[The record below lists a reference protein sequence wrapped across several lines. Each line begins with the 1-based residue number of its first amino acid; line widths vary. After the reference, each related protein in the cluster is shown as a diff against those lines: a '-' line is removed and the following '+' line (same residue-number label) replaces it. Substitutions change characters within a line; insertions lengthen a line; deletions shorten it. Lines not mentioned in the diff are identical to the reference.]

1 MNEKINKI
9 LNLESKEEQIQKL
22 FEHKLECQK
31 EINRWTEIIEIH
43 KKWNKKSQE
52 DFIHY
57 YLDNLEY
64 DYKEMSKALEKLI
77 TKKIELNNLNKFLSE
92 HLQ

>member
-43 KKWNKKSQE
+43 KKWNKKSEE
-52 DFIHY
+52 DFINYHLNN
-57 YLDNLEY
+57 LDY
-64 DYKEMSKALEKLI
+64 DYKEISKAQENLI
-77 TKKIELNNLNKFLSE
+77 TKEIELNNLNKILSE
-92 HLQ
+92 YLQ

>member
-1 MNEKINKI
+1 MEIDQI
-9 LNLESKEEQIQKL
+9 LNLESKEEQVEKL
-22 FEHKLECQK
+22 FEYKIECQK

-43 KKWNKKSQE
+43 KKWNKKSEE
-52 DFIHY
+52 DFINY

-64 DYKEMSKALEKLI
+64 DYKEMSKAQENLI
-77 TKKIELNNLNKFLSE
+77 TKEIELNNLNKFLSE

>member
-1 MNEKINKI
+1 MEINEI

-43 KKWNKKSQE
+43 KKWNKKSEE
-52 DFIHY
+52 DFINYH
-57 YLDNLEY
+57 LNDLEY
-64 DYKEMSKALEKLI
+64 DYKEISKAQENLI
-77 TKKIELNNLNKFLSE
+77 TKEIELNNLNKILYQY
-92 HLQ
+92 LQ